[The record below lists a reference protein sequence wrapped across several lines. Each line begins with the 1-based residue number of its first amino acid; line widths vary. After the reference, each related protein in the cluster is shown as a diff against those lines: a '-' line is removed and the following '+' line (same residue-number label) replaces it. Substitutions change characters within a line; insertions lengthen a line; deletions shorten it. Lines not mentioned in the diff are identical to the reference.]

1 MVPNPWIER
10 DVSQRRF
17 AAQRNGITS
26 FRAPRPAL
34 IFAALLSLTLSA
46 CNRDLILDL
55 GEGDSIRL
63 VGHADNFDCDDPAY
77 AKVDKVQT
85 FTIQYA
91 DGTTQRLCSPK
102 GSKPNNK

>member
-1 MVPNPWIER
+1 MLTDAN
-10 DVSQRRF
+10 F
-17 AAQRNGITS
+17 AGTRYAVRHNTKAC
-26 FRAPRPAL
+26 FFAL
-34 IFAALLSLTLSA
+34 RLNLTCAALLSLALSA
-46 CNRDLILDL
+46 CARDLILDL

-85 FTIQYA
+85 FSIQYA

-102 GSKPNNK
+102 HSKPENK

>member
-17 AAQRNGITS
+17 AARQNVITG

-34 IFAALLSLTLSA
+34 VCAALLSLALSA
-46 CNRDLILDL
+46 CSRDLILDL

-63 VGHADNFDCDDPAY
+63 VGMGDSFDCDDPAY

-85 FTIQYA
+85 FSIQYA

-102 GSKPNNK
+102 HSKPENK